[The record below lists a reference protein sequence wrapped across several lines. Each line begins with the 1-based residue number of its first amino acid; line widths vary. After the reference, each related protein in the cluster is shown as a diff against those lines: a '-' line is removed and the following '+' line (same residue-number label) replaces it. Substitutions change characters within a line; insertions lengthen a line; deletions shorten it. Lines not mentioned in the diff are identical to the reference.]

1 MKLSTREI
9 RILELLCD
17 GYSDKEIAKKLKN
30 SPRTIQTHITRLALK
45 LNARNRTAAVA
56 IYLRKYAIDFT

>member
-1 MKLSTREI
+1 MKLSAREI
-9 RILELLCD
+9 RILELLCE

-30 SPRTIQTHITRLALK
+30 SPRTIQTHITRLILK

-56 IYLRKYAIDFT
+56 VYLRKYAMKFA

>member
-1 MKLSTREI
+1 MKLSKREI
-9 RILELLCD
+9 KILEMLCD

-56 IYLRKYAIDFT
+56 IYLRKYAITFT